1 MLGCVHDPAG
11 MSKGGAG
18 LPRIPA
24 VEKLL
29 GSNHGRSLLNDY
41 SRPSVVEALRTVLES
56 LRATIRDGG
65 RLRDDALSPASI
77 CDGARRGL
85 ERAARRRSRPVV
97 NATGVV
103 LHTNLGRALL
113 APSAAQAAYVAAT
126 RPLALEYDVE
136 RGRRGDRDDLVEEH
150 LRALTGAEAA
160 TVVNNN
166 AAAVLLTLN
175 TLAQGREVVV
185 SRGELIEIGGSFRIP
200 EILAKSG
207 AILREVGTTNRTHL
221 ADYDEAIGPRTALL
235 LKVHTSNYRIVGF
248 TASVD
253 VDELSALASR
263 HGGLPVVEDLGAGA
277 LMDLTTYGLQPEPVV
292 ADRLRSGADVVT
304 LSGDKLLGGPQC
316 GVVVGKRALVESIR
330 RNPLKRALRCD
341 KSTLAAL
348 EETLRIY
355 RFDPAP
361 ERSLPVLAQLVR
373 PVEALE
379 ALGTEALTLLAAA
392 LGEAVRIT
400 LEKTEARVGSG
411 SQPEVAIES
420 RAVALRSTVE
430 SADELAARFRGADP
444 PIIGR
449 IEREVFY
456 LDLRAVERASDL
468 LPSGLR
474 PAAAR
479 TRA

>member
-1 MLGCVHDPAG
+1 
-11 MSKGGAG
+11 
-18 LPRIPA
+18 
-24 VEKLL
+24 
-29 GSNHGRSLLNDY
+29 
-41 SRPSVVEALRTVLES
+41 
-56 LRATIRDGG
+56 
-65 RLRDDALSPASI
+65 
-77 CDGARRGL
+77 
-85 ERAARRRSRPVV
+85 
-97 NATGVV
+97 
-103 LHTNLGRALL
+103 
-113 APSAAQAAYVAAT
+113 
-126 RPLALEYDVE
+126 
-136 RGRRGDRDDLVEEH
+136 
-150 LRALTGAEAA
+150 
-160 TVVNNN
+160 
-166 AAAVLLTLN
+166 
-175 TLAQGREVVV
+175 
-185 SRGELIEIGGSFRIP
+185 
-200 EILAKSG
+200 
-207 AILREVGTTNRTHL
+207 
-221 ADYDEAIGPRTALL
+221 
-235 LKVHTSNYRIVGF
+235 
-248 TASVD
+248 
-253 VDELSALASR
+253 
-263 HGGLPVVEDLGAGA
+263 
-277 LMDLTTYGLQPEPVV
+277 MDLTTYGLQPEPVV